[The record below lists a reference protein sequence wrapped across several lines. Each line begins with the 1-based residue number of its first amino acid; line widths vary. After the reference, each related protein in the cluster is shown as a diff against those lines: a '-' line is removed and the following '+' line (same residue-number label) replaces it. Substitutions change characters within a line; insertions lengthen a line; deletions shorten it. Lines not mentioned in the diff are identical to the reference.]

1 MEHLRIL
8 LISAIAL
15 MIAFSCNEE
24 VPSVQDQIS
33 ASPSEVSLLA
43 DGSSTATV
51 NVSASSND
59 WKIVK
64 DNDSPWISAVPEG
77 DNSVLVSAGAN
88 TAATARN
95 GFFSLV
101 CGSASQVVK
110 VSQAAAKQDAIST
123 DINTV
128 DLDASGAP
136 LQIINVSAN
145 GDWTVAIDSTS
156 PWIIVTPMSGSKDD
170 GVISVSAEVNT
181 VQEPRSGLFV
191 LTCGK
196 ASTTVTVS
204 QDAAQPPSK
213 KVSIKFDSEAPVEI
227 ERTSA
232 GIYESIVNRPASG
245 IFYIVIE
252 EDTFGF
258 LSHSGAGGLGDN
270 CTDKN
275 SGLPLEFLGSIPYQ
289 FVVNKAIGS
298 MDKSDAKCPFTLSY
312 AEAGKMRVRI
322 DISKEVPTYY
332 LENYKEDASV
342 VYDEQFDLLLGGG
355 SYYIAM
361 KTYTTPMKDGKGDA
375 YGQWNTAVSK
385 YTQPDF
391 NNAFWNGDD
400 ATATKGLCKEFL
412 AALGIDEWVVPE
424 GSKFSY
430 QFQALHIG
438 SSACELAAVYSPKFK
453 SLTGPADVDVH
464 LDLFRFAT
472 GTTADVSIE
481 VVGGG
486 QISEGETTVDYT
498 DWNDRTPKTETW
510 NISSPVTTY
519 TLADNEY
526 FSHTTKWNDASAT
539 SDNAKILKPI
549 SHMNFTIKGAT
560 PDTRLYISSAANQR
574 IQIHGLKVVRK

>member
-1 MEHLRIL
+1 MKHIRIL

-15 MIAFSCNEE
+15 MIAFSCKEE
-24 VPSVQDQIS
+24 EPSFKDEIS
-33 ASPSEVSLLA
+33 ASPTEVSLLA
-43 DGSSTATV
+43 DGSSKVSV
-51 NVSASSND
+51 NVTASSND

-64 DNDSPWISAVPEG
+64 DNDSAWISAIPEG
-77 DNSVLVSAGAN
+77 DNSVLVSAGVN

-95 GFFSLV
+95 GSFSLV

-110 VSQAAAKQDAIST
+110 VTQAAAKQDAITT
-123 DINTV
+123 DKNTV

-136 LQIINVSAN
+136 SQIINVSAS
-145 GDWTVAIDSTS
+145 GDWTVAIDSTN
-156 PWIIVTPMSGSKDD
+156 PWIIVTPKSGTEGDST
-170 GVISVSAEVNT
+170 ISVSAEVNT
-181 VQEPRSGLFV
+181 VQEARSGMFI

-196 ASTTVTVS
+196 ASTKVTVS
-204 QDAAQPPSK
+204 QAAALPPSK
-213 KVSIKFDSEAPVEI
+213 KVRIKFGSEAPVDLES
-227 ERTSA
+227 TSA

-245 IFYIVIE
+245 SFYIIIE

-275 SGLPLEFLGSIPYQ
+275 SGLPLEFLGNIPYQ

-312 AEAGKMRVRI
+312 SEAGKMKVII
-322 DISKEVPTYY
+322 DINKDVPTYY
-332 LENYKEDASV
+332 LENYVEDSSV
-342 VYDEQFDLLLGGG
+342 VLNEQFDLLLGGG
-355 SYYIAM
+355 SYSIAM

-385 YTQPDF
+385 FTQPDF
-391 NNAFWNGDD
+391 NAAFWNGDD

-412 AALGIDEWVVPE
+412 EALGIDEWVAAE
-424 GSKFSY
+424 GSRFSY

-438 SSACELAAVYSPKFK
+438 ASACELAAVYSPKFK
-453 SLTGPADVDVH
+453 ALTGSTDVAVN

-481 VVGGG
+481 IVGGG
-486 QISEGETTVDYT
+486 QISEGETTVDYI
-498 DWNDRTPKTETW
+498 DWNDRIPKTETW
-510 NISSPVTTY
+510 NISSPITTY
-519 TLADNEY
+519 TLVDNEY

-539 SDNAKILKPI
+539 SENAKILKPI

-560 PDTRLYISSAANQR
+560 PETRLYISSAANQR
-574 IQIHGLKVVRK
+574 IQIHGLKVIKK